1 MIYDSVLDV
10 LPKESA
16 LGLGV
21 GRGGR
26 TRSGAKVYKEGD
38 GLGLSLEK
46 SMIHLLDTLKPNI
59 LPIRVPTGA
68 DLGIVRGQPVKSP
81 ELGRTARGVFFPEG
95 GEF

>member
-81 ELGRTARGVFFPEG
+81 ELGRTARGIFFQKVES
-95 GEF
+95 F